1 MTVTVCPVAVS
12 RIATR
17 VASSLVLNPLPCA
30 RATQVTGGEDFLS
43 HIGRPSTTLQI
54 LNVIH
59 FFLFSATIAARTAST
74 GESIRTV
81 CSTAKNRRLVL
92 PSIGDD
98 QA

>member
-1 MTVTVCPVAVS
+1 MTVTVSPVAVS

-30 RATQVTGGEDFLS
+30 RATQVTGWEDFLS

-54 LNVIH
+54 LNVIY
-59 FFLFSATIAARTAST
+59 FFLFSATIAARTAACGLST
-74 GESIRTV
+74 GGL

-92 PSIGDD
+92 RSIGDD